1 MKRKLNNI
9 LSQLG
14 LASIVATD
22 KQTAQVLLPETTSIK
37 EVKDARSAAFEAFGI
52 IKITDNPVA
61 VIVNEDELASTL
73 TAVTEAWF
81 QRKDLILITIN
92 GNFSKH
98 YDYLDRCVVS
108 NSLLFQDSNEDEIV
122 REMQLRHGP
131 HLLRTT
137 IVAKED
143 SPVDYS
149 GILKE
154 LDNLLSDNDV
164 VFCYN
169 PADLSG
175 KHYRCISQQH
185 QYCTVSKYV
194 GYLLG
199 NKDKALLCV
208 PERLLAYDSNIF
220 NFRNLPKTFFV
231 IVVADNS
238 GVMKKLSPWIESNGI
253 KVVQSESVDYS
264 SLMCED
270 KPKFVYI
277 K

>member
-1 MKRKLNNI
+1 MKRKLTNI
-9 LSQLG
+9 ISKFG

-22 KQTAQVLLPETTSIK
+22 KQAVQVILPETISIK

-52 IKITDNPVA
+52 IKITDKPVA
-61 VIVNEDELASTL
+61 LIVNEDELASTL

-92 GNFSKH
+92 GNFCRH

-108 NSLLFQDSNEDEIV
+108 NSLLFLDSNEDEIV
-122 REMQLRHGP
+122 QEIQLKHGP

-137 IVAKED
+137 IATKEET
-143 SPVDYS
+143 PVDYS
-149 GILKE
+149 SILKE
-154 LDNLLSDNDV
+154 LDTLLSDNDV

-169 PADLSG
+169 PTELPG
-175 KHYRCISQQH
+175 EQYRCISQQH
-185 QYCTVSKYV
+185 RYCTVSKYV

-199 NKDKALLCV
+199 NKGKALLCV
-208 PERLLAYDSNIF
+208 PEGLLAYDSNIF
-220 NFRNLPKTFFV
+220 NFRNLPNTFFV

-238 GVMKKLSPWIESNGI
+238 GIMSKLSLWIESNGI
-253 KVVQSESVDYS
+253 NVIQSESVDYS
-264 SLMCED
+264 SLLCED
-270 KPKFVYI
+270 KPKLVYI

>member
-1 MKRKLNNI
+1 MEKILNNI
-9 LSQLG
+9 LSQIGLG
-14 LASIVATD
+14 SLVATD
-22 KQTAQVLLPETTSIK
+22 KQAVQALLPESLFIK

-52 IKITDNPVA
+52 IKITDKPVA
-61 VIVNEDELASTL
+61 LIVNEDELASTL

-92 GNFSKH
+92 GDFCRH

-137 IVAKED
+137 IVTKED

-154 LDNLLSDNDV
+154 LNNSLSDKDV

-169 PADLSG
+169 PTDLSG
-175 KHYRCISQQH
+175 KHIKVISQQH
-185 QYCTVSKYV
+185 RYCTVSKYV

-199 NKDKALLCV
+199 NKGKAVLCV

-220 NFRNLPKTFFV
+220 NFRNLPNTFFV
-231 IVVADNS
+231 IVVADNN
-238 GVMKKLSPWIESNGI
+238 GVMSRLSPWIESNDI
-253 KVVQSESVDYS
+253 KVFQTESVDYS
-264 SLMCED
+264 SLLCED
-270 KPKFVYI
+270 KPKLVYI